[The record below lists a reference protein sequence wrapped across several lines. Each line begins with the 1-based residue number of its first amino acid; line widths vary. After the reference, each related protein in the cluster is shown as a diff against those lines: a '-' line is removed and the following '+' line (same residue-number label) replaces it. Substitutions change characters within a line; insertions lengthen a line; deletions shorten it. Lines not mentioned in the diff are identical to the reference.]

1 MSYVLLGG
9 VALLVVLALYQY
21 LRGLDRGVLRRALRY
36 GVVGVAGL
44 AAVAMVLVRR
54 IDIAL
59 FLGAAAL
66 TVWRSGRLGPF
77 SFEGPPEGNVSRVRS
92 RYFAMALDHD
102 TGAVE
107 GRVLAGRF
115 SGADLIDLGED
126 DTRALIAEVEAD
138 PDSLHLLE
146 SWLDANRAG
155 WREYF
160 AETASTGA
168 GSAGAGEASAG
179 PLDPRAEAYEIL
191 GLKPGASDE
200 EIKAAHRDLMKAV
213 HPDHGGSSYLAAR
226 INQARDR
233 LLGR

>member
-1 MSYVLLGG
+1 MSFVLLAGI
-9 VALLVVLALYQY
+9 ALLVVLALYQY

-77 SFEGPPEGNVSRVRS
+77 SFEGPPEGNISKVRS

-102 TGAVE
+102 TGTVA
-107 GRVLAGRF
+107 GKVLAGRF
-115 SGADLIDLGED
+115 AGADLMDLGED

-160 AETASTGA
+160 AATA
-168 GSAGAGEASAG
+168 GSEGEAPSAANA
-179 PLDPRAEAYEIL
+179 DPRAEAYQVL
-191 GLKPGASDE
+191 GLQPGASDE
-200 EIKAAHRDLMKAV
+200 DIKAAHRELMKAV

-226 INQARDR
+226 INQARDL
-233 LLGR
+233 LLGP